1 MQNYNLSFPVLLD
14 MKRNMA
20 GKYNIRGIST
30 TYFVDGDGIIRD
42 MQIGAFRS
50 VAEIEDILSRVFP

>member
-1 MQNYNLSFPVLLD
+1 MKGEVAGRYNVRAIP
-14 MKRNMA
+14 
-20 GKYNIRGIST
+20 T
-30 TYFVDGDGIIRD
+30 TYFIDSDGMIRD

>member
-1 MQNYNLSFPVLLD
+1 MHDYNLSFPVLLD
-14 MKRNMA
+14 MRGNVA
-20 GKYNIRGIST
+20 GKYNIRGIPT
-30 TYFVDGDGIIRD
+30 TYFIDSDGMIRD